1 MNYDIMTEQEIN
13 DICKKYNIE
22 NYTINPDGSID
33 VDGSVYISGY
43 RLSKLPLKF
52 NRIRYNFYC
61 GNNLLTTFE
70 NFPIEVGFNFN
81 CSYNLITSLK
91 GCPKYV
97 GGNFTMYNNLI
108 DTIDNLPQTIKN
120 DFDLRKNPLKSLGN
134 YNLSYDLLKCDN
146 KEKLISD
153 HIKNK
158 RKDKINKLNLL

>member
-1 MNYDIMTEQEIN
+1 MTEQEIKH
-13 DICKKYNIE
+13 ICDQYEIE
-22 NYTINPDGSID
+22 NYIINPDGSID

-91 GCPKYV
+91 GCPKYI
-97 GGNFTMYNNLI
+97 GGDFTMFNNLI
-108 DTIDNLPQTIKN
+108 DIIDNFPNVRKN
-120 DFDLRKNPLKSLGN
+120 IDLRKNPLKSLGI

>member
-1 MNYDIMTEQEIN
+1 MSYQEIN
-13 DICKKYNIE
+13 DICEKYGIE

-33 VDGSVYISGY
+33 VDGSVYISDY
-43 RLSKLPLKF
+43 RLSKLPIKF
-52 NRIRYNFYC
+52 NKVYGSFYC
-61 GNNLLTTFE
+61 GNNRLTTLE
-70 NFPIEVGFNFN
+70 GCPNFVSRDFN
-81 CSYNLITSLK
+81 CSHNSITSLE

-97 GGNFTMYNNLI
+97 GGYFTIYNNLI
-108 DTIDNLPQTIKN
+108 DTIDNLSQTIKN

>member
-1 MNYDIMTEQEIN
+1 MTEQEIKH
-13 DICKKYNIE
+13 ICDQYEIE

-70 NFPIEVGFNFN
+70 NFPIEVGLNFN
-81 CSYNLITSLK
+81 CSYNFITSLK
-91 GCPKYV
+91 GCPKYI
-97 GGNFTMYNNLI
+97 GGDFTMFNNLI
-108 DTIDNLPQTIKN
+108 DIIDNFPNVRKN
-120 DFDLRKNPLKSLGN
+120 FDLRKNPLKSLGN
-134 YNLSYDLLKCDN
+134 YNLSYELLICDN
-146 KEKLISD
+146 NKELISK
-153 HIKNK
+153 HIKEK